1 MNKVNPRRR
10 PATMADVNR
19 AVEQATND
27 ALVASAAIFLTVLCD
42 KESADAEIIQRVW
55 EEIQELSQ
63 SIIDG
68 YVSVADLKDTLRKEY
83 GVDINFNGK
92 P

>member
-27 ALVASAAIFLTVLCD
+27 ALTASAAIFLTVLCD
-42 KESADAEIIQRVW
+42 KENADAEIIQRVW
-55 EEIQELSQ
+55 QEMQELSQ

-68 YVSVADLKDTLRKEY
+68 YVSVSDLRDTLRKEY
-83 GVDINFNGK
+83 NINV
-92 P
+92 

>member
-27 ALVASAAIFLTVLCD
+27 ALTASAAIFLTVLCD
-42 KESADAEIIQRVW
+42 KENADAEIVQRVW
-55 EEIQELSQ
+55 QEMQELSQ

-68 YVSVADLKDTLRKEY
+68 YVSVSDLRDTLRKEY
-83 GVDINFNGK
+83 NVK
-92 P
+92 V

>member
-1 MNKVNPRRR
+1 MSGKVNPRRR

-27 ALVASAAIFLTVLCD
+27 ALAASAAIFLTILCD
-42 KESADAEIIQRVW
+42 KEGADAETIQRVW
-55 EEIQELSQ
+55 REMQELSQ

-68 YVSVADLKDTLRKEY
+68 YVSVSDLKDTLRKEY
-83 GVDINFNGK
+83 GVDIHF
-92 P
+92 

>member
-1 MNKVNPRRR
+1 MSGKVNPRRR

-27 ALVASAAIFLTVLCD
+27 ALAASAAIFLTVLCD

-55 EEIQELSQ
+55 QEMQELSQ

-83 GVDINFNGK
+83 GVDIHF
-92 P
+92 

>member
-1 MNKVNPRRR
+1 MSGKVNPRRR

-27 ALVASAAIFLTVLCD
+27 ALTASAAIFLTVLCD
-42 KESADAEIIQRVW
+42 KENADAEIIQRVW
-55 EEIQELSQ
+55 QEMQELSQ

-68 YVSVADLKDTLRKEY
+68 YVSVSDLKDTLRKEY
-83 GVDINFNGK
+83 GVDINF
-92 P
+92 

>member
-1 MNKVNPRRR
+1 MSGKVNPRRR
-10 PATMADVNR
+10 PATQADVNR

-27 ALVASAAIFLTVLCD
+27 ALAASAAIFLTVLCD

-55 EEIQELSQ
+55 QEMQELSQ

-68 YVSVADLKDTLRKEY
+68 YVSVSDLKDTLRKEY
-83 GVDINFNGK
+83 GVNIHF
-92 P
+92 

>member
-27 ALVASAAIFLTVLCD
+27 ALTASAAIFLTVLCD

-55 EEIQELSQ
+55 QEMQELSQ

-83 GVDINFNGK
+83 GVDIHF
-92 P
+92 

>member
-1 MNKVNPRRR
+1 MSGKVNPRRR

-27 ALVASAAIFLTVLCD
+27 ALTASAAIFLTVLCD
-42 KESADAEIIQRVW
+42 KENADAEIVQRVW
-55 EEIQELSQ
+55 QEMQELSQ

-68 YVSVADLKDTLRKEY
+68 YVSVSDLKDTLSNEY
-83 GVDINFNGK
+83 GVDINF
-92 P
+92 

>member
-1 MNKVNPRRR
+1 MSGKVNPRRR

-27 ALVASAAIFLTVLCD
+27 ALAASAAIFLTVLCD
-42 KESADAEIIQRVW
+42 KENADAEIIQRVW
-55 EEIQELSQ
+55 QEMQELSQ

-83 GVDINFNGK
+83 GVDIHF
-92 P
+92 

>member
-19 AVEQATND
+19 AVAQATND
-27 ALVASAAIFLTVLCD
+27 ALTASAAIFLTVLCD
-42 KESADAEIIQRVW
+42 KQNADAEIIQRVW
-55 EEIQELSQ
+55 QEMQELSQ

-68 YVSVADLKDTLRKEY
+68 YVSVADLNGTLRKEY
-83 GVDINFNGK
+83 GVDIHF
-92 P
+92 

>member
-19 AVEQATND
+19 AIARATND
-27 ALVASAAIFLTVLCD
+27 ALAASAAIFLTVLCD
-42 KESADAEIIQRVW
+42 KEGADTEIIQRVW
-55 EEIQELSQ
+55 REMQELSQ

-68 YVSVADLKDTLRKEY
+68 YVSVADLKNTLSNEY
-83 GVDINFNGK
+83 GVDINF
-92 P
+92 